1 MASVAMMWL
10 VGLSSLLL
18 LLLHAPV
25 SSAIGC
31 FVCTSINR
39 RNPDCED
46 TFNNT
51 GKFYVEDC
59 WASRRGRTG
68 SFPGTQCIKMIAED
82 PSINY
87 TVVVR
92 NCVVDDGGTNSETE
106 IGRESH
112 CGWMRVLKYEGR
124 RMRGCIL
131 SCDTDACNLGSKH
144 QGALTATFS
153 AAVAV
158 YLLVT
163 NVLFRS
169 TAG

>member
-1 MASVAMMWL
+1 MATEAMMWMFL
-10 VGLSSLLL
+10 WWSLIL

-25 SSAIGC
+25 TSSIGC

-39 RNPDCED
+39 RNPECED

-59 WASRRGRTG
+59 WASRRGRSG

-131 SCDTDACNLGSKH
+131 SCDTDACNLGNRPHVAVIS
-144 QGALTATFS
+144 TFS
-153 AAVAV
+153 ATVAIS
-158 YLLVT
+158 LLVAK
-163 NVLFRS
+163 VLCQLI
-169 TAG
+169 TG